1 MKFFKRNKQENAQEI
16 VKKVAKTYK
25 NKKEKGEKN
34 PIETTA
40 GNLVKIIK
48 EKNDL
53 TEIKKVLKASVD
65 EKELPNDV
73 VTETM
78 AKISKIESIPDAVIT
93 DVVKAKKD
101 DLPDSSIKT
110 IIEKGDVDENERI
123 QLIGTVVDK
132 KINKKLVKN
141 ELRNLYSKTDEITD
155 VEVVTSLEKIKNLEM
170 GQEDDEIKELGEKV
184 VAKKIAENYYSEIKR
199 GTMLYSFSQ
208 FIPIKEMLEIDLPE
222 LVEKEYNKLEEEN
235 GKKKNRFSKRDL
247 KDKILDDL
255 AKEVALNFDNTGI
268 VSIPR
273 SESITNLSQK
283 EKQRVLEQIKV
294 YSKHGVTVQDAKSIK
309 AQLIGE
315 DYEEGKLSTL
325 IMLEDSKLMDQ
336 LCFLPEDKRK
346 KVIEILGDTLE
357 KKLDEMD
364 EEQEK
369 DESMQENIE
378 NTKNDK
384 EHKDDNNNNGK
395 NNEEQEI
402 KKADR

>member
-48 EKNDL
+48 EKNDPI
-53 TEIKKVLKASVD
+53 EIKKVLKASVD
-65 EKELPNDV
+65 EEELPNDV

-208 FIPIKEMLEIDLPE
+208 FIPIIEMLEIDLPE
-222 LVEKEYNKLEEEN
+222 LVEQEYRKLEEEN
-235 GKKKNRFSKRDL
+235 GEKKNRFSKKDL
-247 KDKILDDL
+247 KEKILDDL
-255 AKEVALNFDNTGI
+255 AKEIASNFDDTGV

-273 SESITNLSQK
+273 SEAITNLSQK

-294 YSKHGVTVQDAKSIK
+294 YSKHGISMQDIK
-309 AQLIGE
+309 NIKTQLIGE
-315 DYEEGKLSTL
+315 DYEEDKLNTL
-325 IMLEDSKLMDQ
+325 GMLVDSKFMDQ
-336 LCFLPEDKRK
+336 LCFLPEKERRELID
-346 KVIEILGDTLE
+346 IFGDTLE
-357 KKLDEMD
+357 EFLDKRYK
-364 EEQEK
+364 EQEK
-369 DESMQENIE
+369 NESIQDNIE
-378 NTKNDK
+378 NKKNDK
-384 EHKDDNNNNGK
+384 EH
-395 NNEEQEI
+395 
-402 KKADR
+402 

>member
-1 MKFFKRNKQENAQEI
+1 
-16 VKKVAKTYK
+16 
-25 NKKEKGEKN
+25 
-34 PIETTA
+34 
-40 GNLVKIIK
+40 
-48 EKNDL
+48 
-53 TEIKKVLKASVD
+53 
-65 EKELPNDV
+65 
-73 VTETM
+73 
-78 AKISKIESIPDAVIT
+78 
-93 DVVKAKKD
+93 
-101 DLPDSSIKT
+101 
-110 IIEKGDVDENERI
+110 
-123 QLIGTVVDK
+123 
-132 KINKKLVKN
+132 
-141 ELRNLYSKTDEITD
+141 
-155 VEVVTSLEKIKNLEM
+155 
-170 GQEDDEIKELGEKV
+170 
-184 VAKKIAENYYSEIKR
+184 
-199 GTMLYSFSQ
+199 
-208 FIPIKEMLEIDLPE
+208 MLEIDLPE

-325 IMLEDSKLMDQ
+325 IMLEYSKLMDQ
-336 LCFLPEDKRK
+336 LCFLHEDKRK